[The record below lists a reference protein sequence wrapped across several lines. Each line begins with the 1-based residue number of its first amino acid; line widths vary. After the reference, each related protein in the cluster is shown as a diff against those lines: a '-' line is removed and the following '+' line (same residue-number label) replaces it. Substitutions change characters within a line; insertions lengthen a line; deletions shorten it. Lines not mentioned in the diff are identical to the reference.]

1 MERMTND
8 EKAKEICLNIV
19 PPYTDFIYQ
28 NYKTAMQMAEWKD
41 EQHEQSLIDLN
52 CKLEEQQ
59 ANYEELKKRYD
70 EAVEREKIVIE
81 ILVDIAKDHN
91 VDDKEIQD
99 FLNGIGI
106 KNIKK

>member
-1 MERMTND
+1 MTNE
-8 EKAKEICLNIV
+8 EKAKE
-19 PPYTDFIYQ
+19 F
-28 NYKTAMQMAEWKD
+28 
-41 EQHEQSLIDLN
+41 
-52 CKLEEQQ
+52 

-70 EAVEREKIVIE
+70 EAVEREKIAIE

>member
-1 MERMTND
+1 MTNS
-8 EKAKEICLNIV
+8 EKVRELARKYRGTMTDAQYHSMFNAILEMAK
-19 PPYTDFIYQ
+19 
-28 NYKTAMQMAEWKD
+28 WKD